1 MNRMIYINTCQ
12 ISLSFTELCCQ
23 HICNKENQIWGLML
37 RYVDISPDLH
47 PELFLVLK
55 DVIFIV
61 LVSVGCMESVH
72 LRNGG

>member
-1 MNRMIYINTCQ
+1 MNRTIYINTCQ
-12 ISLSFTELCCQ
+12 ISLSLQNFVVNTFT
-23 HICNKENQIWGLML
+23 IKKIRFGGLML

>member
-1 MNRMIYINTCQ
+1 
-12 ISLSFTELCCQ
+12 
-23 HICNKENQIWGLML
+23 ML

-47 PELFLVLK
+47 PKLFLVLK

>member
-23 HICNKENQIWGLML
+23 HIYNKENQIWGLML

-61 LVSVGCMESVH
+61 LVSVGCMESEH
-72 LRNGG
+72 IRNGG

>member
-1 MNRMIYINTCQ
+1 
-12 ISLSFTELCCQ
+12 
-23 HICNKENQIWGLML
+23 ML

-61 LVSVGCMESVH
+61 LVSVGCMESEH